1 MSADAEHE
9 IAGLVTAGDVA
20 AMAGRLY
27 GDRLAS
33 PGGGRHVIQPAAVW
47 RRGDGALVTLR
58 INDATPKSAL
68 DFFVL
73 NLCRARADA
82 IVTSGKI
89 LREEADLRHDLQG
102 PAKEALRAWREELG
116 TREPPI
122 SLVLT
127 SGRGLDLG
135 HPLFGGGTRPL
146 IYTSPEGGERLAGA
160 DVEVIAVTAPSL
172 RGALAEL
179 GERYGAR
186 TISIETGPSSSAALY
201 EPPPAVDE
209 LLLSVYEEHEL
220 PEQARGGAFLEPRR
234 LAALFERPRPPYR
247 TLAPSGRWSFARYL
261 RR

>member
-1 MSADAEHE
+1 MSAENE
-9 IAGLVTAGDVA
+9 IARLATAADVA
-20 AMAGRLY
+20 AMVERLY
-27 GDRLAS
+27 GDPLTPPDAPRQ
-33 PGGGRHVIQPAAVW
+33 VIQPAAVW

-58 INDATPKSAL
+58 INDATPRSAH

-102 PAKEALRAWREELG
+102 PARDALAAWRRGLG
-116 TREPPI
+116 KPAPPI

-127 SGRGLDLG
+127 SGRGLDLA
-135 HPLFGGGTRPL
+135 HPLFGGGTRPV
-146 IYTSPEGGERLAGA
+146 INTSREGGERLAGA
-160 DVEVIAVTAPSL
+160 DVEVVAVAEPSL
-172 RGALAEL
+172 RGAIVEL

-186 TISIETGPSSSAALY
+186 TISIEAGPSSSAALY
-201 EPPPAVDE
+201 EPPLAVDE
-209 LLLSVYEEHEL
+209 LLLSVYEESEI
-220 PEQARGGAFLEPRR
+220 PERVRGGDFLGPER
-234 LAALFERPRPPYR
+234 LEALFERPRPPYR